1 MKHLGSFIR
10 AWDVRTEDDSC
21 GEGEG
26 LFVEKAYFI
35 LIV

>member
-10 AWDVRTEDDSC
+10 DVRTEDGSC
-21 GEGEG
+21 GGEG